1 MIRLAWKQILYSGFI
16 LFVIFSGCTKKE
28 ATIEELILQAEDL
41 QNVGQ
46 FDGAIVLLEKGLER
60 EPNRVDLLEE
70 LAFAYSANKDPM
82 LAAMSFMRI
91 AELVPDQP
99 EYLIYA
105 ANSMTEAGD
114 TVGAVG
120 VYEQY
125 LAINSTD
132 RAVWLIL
139 AGMQKQKGNLG
150 GALEAFLAAEK
161 VQESASQEIAIA
173 ELYLQAKN
181 LVQAQSWFAR
191 ALEGDSEYRDDS
203 LLGLLETAIRSERF
217 AEADALLKQ
226 LDAEYPG
233 IVDQS
238 AMQPVRAQLAE
249 WSRRRQVAIEAMAAI
264 EARNAQELQEAIES
278 AQAELP
284 EEEPVEEPPQ
294 QEEPVE
300 ETPVAIE
307 APVELVEEVPVTVV
321 DATSHLALA
330 RQRRDEG
337 KTDEAIGHY
346 KTALI
351 ENDNQPSIWGEL
363 SELYLESGNNR
374 WAQATASEA
383 VRRDPENPGFV
394 LLHLRAANQTM
405 DLNRFIREMEDAFK
419 KFPENPEILL
429 FIGKAS
435 ADQGNER
442 NARILFQKFLEF
454 APLNH
459 PERSTVEME
468 LADLGN

>member
-16 LFVIFSGCTKKE
+16 LFVIFSGCAKKE

-114 TVGAVG
+114 AVGAVG

-125 LAINSTD
+125 LTENPSD
-132 RAVWLIL
+132 RPVWLIL
-139 AGMQKQKGNLG
+139 AEMQKQRGNLSDS
-150 GALEAFLAAEK
+150 LEAFLAAEK
-161 VQESASQEIAIA
+161 VQGSSEQEISIA
-173 ELYLQAKN
+173 KLFLQANN

-191 ALEGDSEYRDDS
+191 ALDGDSDFRDDS
-203 LLGLLETAIRSERF
+203 LLGLLETAFRSKRF
-217 AEADALLKQ
+217 AEADALMKQ

-238 AMQPVRAQLAE
+238 ALQPVRGMLVE
-249 WSRRRQVAIEAMAAI
+249 WSRRRELAKEALAEMD
-264 EARNAQELQEAIES
+264 ARNAQELQEAIES
-278 AQAELP
+278 AQP
-284 EEEPVEEPPQ
+284 EEPPVEDQPPVEEPP
-294 QEEPVE
+294 E
-300 ETPVAIE
+300 ETTVAIE
-307 APVELVEEVPVTVV
+307 APVELVEEMPVAVV
-321 DATSHLALA
+321 NPTSHIALA
-330 RQRRDEG
+330 RQKRDEG
-337 KTDEAIGHY
+337 KIDEAIGHF

-351 ENDNQPSIWGEL
+351 ENDNQPSVWGEL
-363 SELYLESGNNR
+363 SRLYLRSGNNR

-383 VRRDPENPGFV
+383 MRREPNNPAFV
-394 LLHLRAANQTM
+394 LLHLSAAIQTM
-405 DLNRFIREMEDAFK
+405 DVNRFIREMEDAFK
-419 KFPENPEILL
+419 KFPEDPELLL
-429 FIGKAS
+429 FIGQAS
-435 ADQGNER
+435 VDQGNTR
-442 NARILFQKFLEF
+442 NARILFQKFLQF
-454 APLNH
+454 APLDH
-459 PERSTVEME
+459 PQRSTVEME
-468 LADLGN
+468 LIDLGN